1 MEKANFKG
9 VPQKTNIWG
18 GGGLP
23 EMGGEGLDNLQI

>member
-9 VPQKTNIWG
+9 VPRKTNIW